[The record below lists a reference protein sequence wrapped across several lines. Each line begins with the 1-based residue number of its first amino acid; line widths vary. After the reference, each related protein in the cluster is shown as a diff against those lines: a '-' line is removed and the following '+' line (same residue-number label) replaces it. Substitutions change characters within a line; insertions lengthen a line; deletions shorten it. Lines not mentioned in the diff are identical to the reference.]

1 MALIESRNKIEGT
14 KNIEKLHVNWLKL
27 TEKATNAI
35 SENDLNI
42 DRSNDI
48 NVVKV
53 CNFQPHLSS
62 ILIRKFNKLIKQL
75 FYDFLKFRSL
85 SKIS

>member
-48 NVVKV
+48 NV
-53 CNFQPHLSS
+53 
-62 ILIRKFNKLIKQL
+62 
-75 FYDFLKFRSL
+75 D
-85 SKIS
+85 